1 MIFFIMYILEAKA
14 RFSRNAKSKAAASR
28 SLVPEQKSQ
37 VP

>member
-1 MIFFIMYILEAKA
+1 MRILEAKA
-14 RFSRNAKSKAAASR
+14 RSSRKVKSKAAASR